1 MTITLNETTPGYISV
16 WRRDGEPRFC
26 GYVEK
31 GGRHRAYAL
40 VDGCQII
47 GDFSEVRAAIR
58 AVAATA

>member
-1 MTITLNETTPGYISV
+1 MQITLHETTPGYISV
-16 WRRDGEPRFC
+16 WCADRFC

-47 GDFSEVRAAIR
+47 GDFGDVRAAIR